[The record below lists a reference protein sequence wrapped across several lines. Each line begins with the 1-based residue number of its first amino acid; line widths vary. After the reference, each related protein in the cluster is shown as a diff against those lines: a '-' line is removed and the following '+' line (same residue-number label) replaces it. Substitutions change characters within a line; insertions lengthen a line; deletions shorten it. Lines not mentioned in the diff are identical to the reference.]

1 MFNKFQQ
8 TIIKILENN
17 TVSGVLGQSLEPLY
31 SPPSDIKNNDNYA
44 TKDMRIPK
52 LLGKKVIKRKFP
64 ELLTKKNKKIKNK

>member
-17 TVSGVLGQSLEPLY
+17 SVGDVLGQSIEPLY
-31 SPPSDIKNNDNYA
+31 NPPSDIK
-44 TKDMRIPK
+44 TKDSYETNDMRTPK

-64 ELLTKKNKKIKNK
+64 ELITKKTKKNKK

>member
-31 SPPSDIKNNDNYA
+31 NPPSDIKNNDNYA
-44 TKDMRIPK
+44 IKDMRTPK
-52 LLGKKVIKRKFP
+52 LLGKKIIKRKFP
-64 ELLTKKNKKIKNK
+64 ELLTKKNKKNKK